1 MVTPNG
7 DASVLDELRRS
18 GANQYDLGTFNEAV
32 IIETIRLAGII
43 SRTEISNRTGLT
55 QQSVSRILRILLQQ
69 GLLVEEAQERA
80 ERLGKPRTPVR
91 LRSNAAHAVGIH
103 IDPEVLTVAVVDLD
117 GQIVSRETVALAA
130 DLDAATLVDLAA
142 TTVTSVIGAS
152 RVPTDTLL
160 GVGVAVP
167 GPINADGTL
176 LNLPLQPAWRDL
188 EIRQLLQQ
196 RLNHPVIVEKD
207 GTAAAIGERWIG
219 RSARARD
226 FAYLYLGTGVGS
238 GLILNGSIYR
248 GGTANAGEFGQLCA
262 LRMGEWDATG
272 GPRMMAECNPTASL
286 PVIAEGF
293 GYVAADA
300 GIQDEAGRYKAVCK
314 AAADGDEAARKAV
327 AQVAGVIAQ
336 GAVGLVDLLDIDLIV
351 LGGPAFEK
359 TIAAEF
365 LTSIDRAVNS
375 HPIARATRTVAVEES
390 MLQADAAAIG
400 AASTIFHDAFTPRVG
415 GGSTQAR
422 RLPK

>member
-1 MVTPNG
+1 MVTPES
-7 DASVLDELRRS
+7 DSAVLDEPTRS
-18 GANQYDLGTFNEAV
+18 GANQYDLGSFNEAV

-43 SRTEISNRTGLT
+43 SRTEISRRTGLT
-55 QQSVSRILRILLQQ
+55 QQSVSRILRVLLQQ
-69 GLLVEEAQERA
+69 GLLVEEKQERA

-103 IDPEVLTVAVVDLD
+103 IDPELLTVAVVDLD
-117 GQIVSRETVALAA
+117 GTIVRRETVDLPA
-130 DLDAATLVDLAA
+130 DLDAVRLVDLAA
-142 TTVTSVIGAS
+142 ATVTAALSISQVDADS
-152 RVPTDTLL
+152 ML

-176 LNLPLQPAWRDL
+176 LDLPLQSAWRGL
-188 EIRQLLQQ
+188 EIRHLLQGK
-196 RLNHPVIVEKD
+196 LNHPVLVEKD

-248 GGTANAGEFGQLCA
+248 GLTANAGEFGQLCA
-262 LRMGEWDATG
+262 LKMGEWDEKTG
-272 GPRMMAECNPTASL
+272 PKMMAECNPTAGL
-286 PVIAEGF
+286 PVIAAGF
-293 GYVAADA
+293 GYVETDA
-300 GIQDEAGRYKAVCK
+300 SATDEAKRYKAVCK
-314 AAADGDEAARKAV
+314 AAASGDEAAAKAV
-327 AQVAGVIAQ
+327 TQVASVIAQ

-359 TIAAEF
+359 EIAGVF
-365 LTSIDRAVNS
+365 LSEISRAVNS
-375 HPIARATRTVAVEES
+375 HPIAKGTRTVAVEES
-390 MLQADAAAIG
+390 MLQADAAAVG

-415 GGSTQAR
+415 GSSQAR

>member
-1 MVTPNG
+1 MVTPEG
-7 DASVLDELRRS
+7 ESAVLDEPTRS
-18 GANQYDLGTFNEAV
+18 GANQYDLGSFNEAV

-43 SRTEISNRTGLT
+43 SRTEISRRTGLT

-69 GLLVEEAQERA
+69 GLLVEEKQERA

-103 IDPEVLTVAVVDLD
+103 IDPELLTVAVVDLD
-117 GQIVSRETVALAA
+117 GTIVRRETVDLAA
-130 DLDAATLVDLAA
+130 DLDAVRLVDLAA
-142 TTVTSVIGAS
+142 ATVTAALSISQVD
-152 RVPTDTLL
+152 TDSML

-176 LNLPLQPAWRDL
+176 LDLPLQPAWRGL
-188 EIRQLLQQ
+188 EIRHLLQGK
-196 RLNHPVIVEKD
+196 LNHPVLVEKD

-248 GGTANAGEFGQLCA
+248 GLTANAGEFGQLCA
-262 LRMGEWDATG
+262 LKMGEWDEQG
-272 GPRMMAECNPTASL
+272 GPRMLAECNPTASL
-286 PVIAEGF
+286 PVIAAGF
-293 GYVAADA
+293 GYVETDPDA
-300 GIQDEAGRYKAVCK
+300 TDEARRYKAACK
-314 AAADGDEAARKAV
+314 AAASGDEAAQRAV
-327 AQVAGVIAQ
+327 SQVASVIAQ

-351 LGGPAFEK
+351 LGGPAFAPE
-359 TIAAEF
+359 IAGVF
-365 LTSIDRAVNS
+365 LTEIDRAVNAY
-375 HPIARATRTVAVEES
+375 PIAKGTRTVAVEES
-390 MLQADAAAIG
+390 MLQADAAAVG

-415 GGSTQAR
+415 GSSQAR

>member
-1 MVTPNG
+1 MVTSEG
-7 DASVLDELRRS
+7 DSAVLDEPTRS
-18 GANQYDLGTFNEAV
+18 GANQYDLGSFNEAV

-43 SRTEISNRTGLT
+43 SRTEISRRTGLT
-55 QQSVSRILRILLQQ
+55 QQSVSRILRVLLQQ
-69 GLLVEEAQERA
+69 GLLVEEKQERA

-103 IDPEVLTVAVVDLD
+103 IDPELLTVAVVDLD
-117 GQIVSRETVALAA
+117 GTIVRRETVDLPA
-130 DLDAATLVDLAA
+130 DLDATRLVDLAA
-142 TTVTSVIGAS
+142 ATVTAALSISQVDADS
-152 RVPTDTLL
+152 ML

-176 LNLPLQPAWRDL
+176 LDLPLQPAWRGL
-188 EIRQLLQQ
+188 EIRHLLQGK
-196 RLNHPVIVEKD
+196 LNHPVLVEKD

-248 GGTANAGEFGQLCA
+248 GLTANAGEFGQLCA
-262 LRMGEWDATG
+262 LKMGEWDEKTG
-272 GPRMMAECNPTASL
+272 PKMMAECNPTAGL
-286 PVIAEGF
+286 PVIAAGF
-293 GYVAADA
+293 GYVETDA
-300 GIQDEAGRYKAVCK
+300 SATDEAKRYKAVCK
-314 AAADGDEAARKAV
+314 AAASGDVAAAKAV
-327 AQVAGVIAQ
+327 TQVASVIAQ

-351 LGGPAFEK
+351 LGGPAFAQE
-359 TIAAEF
+359 IAGVF
-365 LTSIDRAVNS
+365 LSEISRAVNS
-375 HPIARATRTVAVEES
+375 HPIAKGTRTVVVEES
-390 MLQADAAAIG
+390 MLQADAAAVG

-415 GGSTQAR
+415 GSSQAR

>member
-1 MVTPNG
+1 MVTP
-7 DASVLDELRRS
+7 DSDSAVLDEPTRS
-18 GANQYDLGTFNEAV
+18 GANQYDLGSFNEAV
-32 IIETIRLAGII
+32 IIETIRVAGII
-43 SRTEISNRTGLT
+43 SRTEISRRTGLT
-55 QQSVSRILRILLQQ
+55 QQSVSRILRVLLQQ

-103 IDPEVLTVAVVDLD
+103 IDPELLTVAVVDLD
-117 GQIVSRETVALAA
+117 GTIVRRETVDLAA
-130 DLDAATLVDLAA
+130 DLDAHRLVDLVAA
-142 TTVTSVIGAS
+142 TVTAAISISQVDTAS
-152 RVPTDTLL
+152 LL

-176 LNLPLQPAWRDL
+176 LDLPLQPAWRGL

-196 RLNHPVIVEKD
+196 KLNHPVLVEKD
-207 GTAAAIGERWIG
+207 GSAAAIGERWIG

-248 GGTANAGEFGQLCA
+248 GLTANAGEFGQLAA
-262 LRMGEWDATG
+262 LRMGEWDGEG

-286 PVIAEGF
+286 PVIAAGF
-293 GYVAADA
+293 GYVETDA
-300 GIQDEAGRYKAVCK
+300 SATDEAKRYKAVCK
-314 AAADGDEAARKAV
+314 AAAEGDDAARKAV
-327 AQVAGVIAQ
+327 TQVARVIAQ
-336 GAVGLVDLLDIDLIV
+336 GAVGMVDLLDIDLIV
-351 LGGPAFEK
+351 LGGPAYEK
-359 TIAAEF
+359 EIAATLISE
-365 LTSIDRAVNS
+365 IDRAVNS
-375 HPIARATRTVAVEES
+375 FPIAKGTRTVAVEES
-390 MLQADAAAIG
+390 MLQTDAAAVG

-415 GGSTQAR
+415 GSSQAR

>member
-1 MVTPNG
+1 MN
-7 DASVLDELRRS
+7 DSVDGLAELRRA
-18 GANQYDLGTFNEAV
+18 GANQYDLGSFNEAV

-43 SRTEISNRTGLT
+43 SRTEISRRTGLT
-55 QQSVSRILRILLQQ
+55 QQSVSRILRVLLQQ

-103 IDPEVLTVAVVDLD
+103 IDPELLTVAVVDLD
-117 GQIVSRETVALAA
+117 GTIVRRET
-130 DLDAATLVDLAA
+130 VDLAA
-142 TTVTSVIGAS
+142 ATVSAALSISQVDPKS
-152 RVPTDTLL
+152 ML

-176 LNLPLQPAWRDL
+176 LDLPLQPAWRGL
-188 EIRQLLQQ
+188 EIRQLLQH
-196 RLNHPVIVEKD
+196 RLNHPVLVEKD

-248 GGTANAGEFGQLCA
+248 GLTANAGEFGQLCA
-262 LRMGEWDATG
+262 LKMGEWDPEG
-272 GPRMMAECNPTASL
+272 GPKMMAECNPTASL

-293 GYVAADA
+293 GYVETDPNAT
-300 GIQDEAGRYKAVCK
+300 DEAKRYKAVCK
-314 AAADGDEAARKAV
+314 AAAAGDPAAEKAV
-327 AQVAGVIAQ
+327 TQVASVIAQ

-359 TIAAEF
+359 EIADVF
-365 LTSIDRAVNS
+365 LSEIDRAVNS
-375 HPIARATRTVAVEES
+375 HPIAKGTRTVAVEES
-390 MLQADAAAIG
+390 MLQADAAAVG

-415 GGSTQAR
+415 GSSQAR

>member
-1 MVTPNG
+1 MVTP
-7 DASVLDELRRS
+7 DSDSAVLDEPTRS
-18 GANQYDLGTFNEAV
+18 GANQYDLGSFNEAV
-32 IIETIRLAGII
+32 IIETIRVAGII
-43 SRTEISNRTGLT
+43 SRTEISRRTGLT
-55 QQSVSRILRILLQQ
+55 QQSVSRILRVLLQQ

-103 IDPEVLTVAVVDLD
+103 IDPELLTVAVVDLD
-117 GQIVSRETVALAA
+117 GTIVRRETVDLAA
-130 DLDAATLVDLAA
+130 DLDAHRLVDLVAA
-142 TTVTSVIGAS
+142 TVTAAISISQVDTAS
-152 RVPTDTLL
+152 LL

-176 LNLPLQPAWRDL
+176 LDLPLQPAWRGL

-196 RLNHPVIVEKD
+196 KLNHPVLVEKD
-207 GTAAAIGERWIG
+207 GSAAAIGERWIG

-248 GGTANAGEFGQLCA
+248 GLTANAGEFGQLAA
-262 LRMGEWDATG
+262 LRMGEWDGEG

-286 PVIAEGF
+286 PVIAAGF
-293 GYVAADA
+293 GYVETDA
-300 GIQDEAGRYKAVCK
+300 SATDEAKRYKAVCK
-314 AAADGDEAARKAV
+314 AAAVGDDAARKAV
-327 AQVAGVIAQ
+327 TQVARVIAQ
-336 GAVGLVDLLDIDLIV
+336 GAVGMVDLLDIDLIV
-351 LGGPAFEK
+351 VGGPAYEK
-359 TIAAEF
+359 EIAATLLSE
-365 LTSIDRAVNS
+365 IDRAVNS
-375 HPIARATRTVAVEES
+375 FPIAKGTRTVAVEES
-390 MLQADAAAIG
+390 MLQTDAAAVG

-415 GGSTQAR
+415 GSSQAR

>member
-1 MVTPNG
+1 MVTPDG
-7 DASVLDELRRS
+7 EAAVLEEPTRS
-18 GANQYDLGTFNEAV
+18 GANQYDLGSFNEAV

-43 SRTEISNRTGLT
+43 SRTEISRRTGLT

-103 IDPEVLTVAVVDLD
+103 IDPELLTVAVVDLD
-117 GQIVSRETVALAA
+117 GAIVRRETVDLSA
-130 DLDAATLVDLAA
+130 DLDAVRLVDLVAA
-142 TTVTSVIGAS
+142 TVTAALSIREVDAASV
-152 RVPTDTLL
+152 L

-176 LNLPLQPAWRDL
+176 LDLPLQPAWRGL

-196 RLNHPVIVEKD
+196 KLKHPVLVEKD
-207 GTAAAIGERWIG
+207 GTAAAMGELWIG

-262 LRMGEWDATG
+262 LRMGQWDEAG

-293 GYVAADA
+293 GYVETDTTAT
-300 GIQDEAGRYKAVCK
+300 DEAKRYKAVCK
-314 AAADGDEAARKAV
+314 AAAEGNEAARKAV
-327 AQVAGVIAQ
+327 TQVAGVIAQ

-359 TIAAEF
+359 EIAEVF
-365 LTSIDRAVNS
+365 LFEIDRAVNS
-375 HPIARATRTVAVEES
+375 YPIAKGTRTVLVEES
-390 MLQADAAAIG
+390 MLQADAAAVG

-415 GGSTQAR
+415 GSSQAR

>member
-1 MVTPNG
+1 MVTPET
-7 DASVLDELRRS
+7 DSAVLDEPTRS
-18 GANQYDLGTFNEAV
+18 GANQYDLGSFNEAV

-43 SRTEISNRTGLT
+43 SRTEISRRTGLT
-55 QQSVSRILRILLQQ
+55 QQSVSRILRVLLQQ

-103 IDPEVLTVAVVDLD
+103 IDPELLTVAVVDLD
-117 GQIVSRETVALAA
+117 GTIVRRETVDLPA
-130 DLDAATLVDLAA
+130 DLDAVRLVDLTAA
-142 TTVTSVIGAS
+142 TVTAALSISQVDPNS
-152 RVPTDTLL
+152 ML

-176 LNLPLQPAWRDL
+176 LDLPLQPAWRGL
-188 EIRQLLQQ
+188 EIRHLLQGK
-196 RLNHPVIVEKD
+196 LNHPVLVEKD

-248 GGTANAGEFGQLCA
+248 GLTANAGEFGQLCA
-262 LRMGEWDATG
+262 LKMGEWDEQTG
-272 GPRMMAECNPTASL
+272 PKMMAECNPTAGL
-286 PVIAEGF
+286 PVIAAGF
-293 GYVAADA
+293 GYVETDPAAN
-300 GIQDEAGRYKAVCK
+300 DEAKRYKAVCK
-314 AAADGDEAARKAV
+314 AAANGDEAAQKAV
-327 AQVAGVIAQ
+327 TQVASVIAQ

-359 TIAAEF
+359 EIAEV
-365 LTSIDRAVNS
+365 LLSEISRAVNS
-375 HPIARATRTVAVEES
+375 HPIAKGTRTVAVEES
-390 MLQADAAAIG
+390 MLQADAAAVG

-415 GGSTQAR
+415 GSSQAR

>member
-1 MVTPNG
+1 MVTP
-7 DASVLDELRRS
+7 DSDSAVLDEPTRS
-18 GANQYDLGTFNEAV
+18 GANQYDLGSFNEAV
-32 IIETIRLAGII
+32 IIETIRVAGII
-43 SRTEISNRTGLT
+43 SRTEISRRTGLT
-55 QQSVSRILRILLQQ
+55 QQSVSRILRVLLQQ

-103 IDPEVLTVAVVDLD
+103 IDPELLTVAVVDLD
-117 GQIVSRETVALAA
+117 GTIVRRETVDLAA
-130 DLDAATLVDLAA
+130 DLDAHRLVDLVAA
-142 TTVTSVIGAS
+142 TVTAAISISQVDTAS
-152 RVPTDTLL
+152 LL

-176 LNLPLQPAWRDL
+176 LDLPLQPAWRGL

-196 RLNHPVIVEKD
+196 KLNHPVLVEKD
-207 GTAAAIGERWIG
+207 GSAAAIGERWIG

-248 GGTANAGEFGQLCA
+248 GLTANAGEFGQLAA
-262 LRMGEWDATG
+262 LRMGEWDGEG

-286 PVIAEGF
+286 PVIAAGF
-293 GYVAADA
+293 GYVETDPGAT
-300 GIQDEAGRYKAVCK
+300 DEAKRYKAVCK
-314 AAADGDEAARKAV
+314 AAAEGDVAARKAV
-327 AQVAGVIAQ
+327 TQVARVIAQ
-336 GAVGLVDLLDIDLIV
+336 GAVGMVDLLDIDLIV
-351 LGGPAFEK
+351 LGGPAYEK
-359 TIAAEF
+359 EIAATLISE
-365 LTSIDRAVNS
+365 IDRAVNS
-375 HPIARATRTVAVEES
+375 FPIAKGTRTVAVEES
-390 MLQADAAAIG
+390 MLQTDAAAVG

-415 GGSTQAR
+415 GSSQAR

>member
-1 MVTPNG
+1 MATS
-7 DASVLDELRRS
+7 DRDSAVLDEPARS
-18 GANQYDLGTFNEAV
+18 GANQYDLGSFNEAV

-43 SRTEISNRTGLT
+43 SRTEISRRTGLT

-103 IDPEVLTVAVVDLD
+103 VDPELLTVAVVDLD
-117 GQIVSRETVALAA
+117 GTIVRRETVDLAA
-130 DLDAATLVDLAA
+130 DLDAQRLVDLAA
-142 TTVTSVIGAS
+142 ATVTAAVSISQVDQASV
-152 RVPTDTLL
+152 L

-176 LNLPLQPAWRDL
+176 LDLPLQPAWRGL
-188 EIRQLLQQ
+188 KIRHLLQEK
-196 RLNHPVIVEKD
+196 LNHPVLVEKD

-226 FAYLYLGTGVGS
+226 FAYLYLGTGVGT

-248 GGTANAGEFGQLCA
+248 GGTANAGEFGQLAA
-262 LRMGEWDATG
+262 LRMGEWDATK

-286 PVIAEGF
+286 PVIAESF
-293 GYVAADA
+293 GYVQTDPTAT
-300 GIQDEAGRYKAVCK
+300 DEAKRYKAACR
-314 AAADGDEAARKAV
+314 AAADGDKGAQQAV
-327 AQVAGVIAQ
+327 SQVARVIAQ

-351 LGGPAFEK
+351 LGGPAFEPE
-359 TIAAEF
+359 IAGTL
-365 LTSIDRAVNS
+365 LTEIDQAVNS
-375 HPIARATRTVAVEES
+375 FPIARGPRTVVVEES
-390 MLQADAAAIG
+390 MLKADAAAVG

-415 GGSTQAR
+415 GSSQAR